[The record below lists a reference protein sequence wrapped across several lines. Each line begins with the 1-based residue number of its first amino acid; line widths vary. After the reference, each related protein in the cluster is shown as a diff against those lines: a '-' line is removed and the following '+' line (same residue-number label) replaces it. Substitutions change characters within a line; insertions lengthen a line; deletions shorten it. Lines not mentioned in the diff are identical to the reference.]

1 MKVTTQTPEVETG
14 VERRFTLK
22 DLMTLTKLSR
32 ASIYRHIE
40 QGKLAQPEK
49 WGRSSRW
56 KESDVMEW
64 FNVFSRGL
72 DKSINPK
79 AHA

>member
-1 MKVTTQTPEVETG
+1 MTTQEETG
-14 VERRFTLK
+14 VELRFTLK

-40 QGKLAQPEK
+40 QGKLSKPEK

-64 FNVFSRGL
+64 FKTFSRGL

>member
-1 MKVTTQTPEVETG
+1 MEITQSTETNTIL
-14 VERRFTLK
+14 ERRFTLK
-22 DLMTLTKLSR
+22 ELMTLTKLSK

-64 FNVFSRGL
+64 CSYFSRGL
-72 DKSINPK
+72 DKSINPN